1 MDVPMIP
8 DVLMLNAGES
18 LEGALFRRGD
28 LLDALS
34 VDIYFKDVESRLHNV
49 FDVVTTKLRNHIS
62 DTYCHTNPD
71 EKRYWNNKLDKSD
84 FDSAF
89 AVLKS
94 RLDGYEGSLD
104 DIRSILNSLPDFDLY
119 ALKTDLKDF
128 ITGDDLED
136 ILKNI
141 GLIDED
147 GAPIIDVDTITNI
160 INNADLSNYVKKGSI
175 LGTIN
180 GIEFREGSSI
190 TISGGTSPSGDQY
203 LTANDLKTI
212 NGQSIVG
219 TGNIVIDGGGSSFVL
234 NPATSTKLGGIKV
247 GYVNNGKNYKVQLD
261 SDSNAYVNVPWY
273 PGEGGTGYDDTEVR
287 NLIDDLE
294 SQLSKIQTDIVNT
307 VNTTVLDLFDHEEWL
322 RENFPWDEVFTIDGW
337 DDKINAYLR
346 EVGLLN
352 SDGTS
357 IFTTIKQT
365 IDSINARV
373 TQLEHHSGG
382 EGGSS
387 ITGAE
392 IAARLTEAGYPIA
405 EMKTFYEDLDEDK
418 NIILQ
423 LVSGFRTWT
432 EEDRGSFAT
441 QYSSFKSNTE
451 SGFASVNTQVTA
463 LDGKITQVQADLTSK
478 YDNIINGTTTISG
491 VLTTANADSA
501 LATIFAQNDQAV
513 ASIITKVSG
522 DDSFIRLV
530 ADEINIDGYLTAWSG
545 TFNGDLHIGNK
556 LTVGDSSE
564 GHIDIY
570 TKSTTHGGFI
580 TSCNGQDIYT
590 QIGGSEKESQEV
602 VNLFADDGS
611 GFIANENI
619 VWNADGSGHIGGMS
633 WNSRGEIISI
643 QTAGL
648 GSIQLGQPQG
658 SEKSELVLSNYAG
671 ILFSEHSYV
680 SINGVKYEVYE
691 NDGFLMLR
699 SVQ

>member
-71 EKRYWNNKLDKSD
+71 EKRYWNNKLDKID

-104 DIRSILNSLPDFDLY
+104 DIRSILNSLPDFNLY

-160 INNADLSNYVKKGSI
+160 INNADLSNYVKKGSV

-190 TISGGTSPSGDQY
+190 TISGGTSPDGGQY
-203 LTANDLKTI
+203 LTAGDLKTI

-219 TGNIVIDGGGSSFVL
+219 TGDITIDGGGSSFVL

-261 SDSNAYVNVPWY
+261 GDSNAYVNVPWY

-287 NLIDDLE
+287 NLIDNLE

-337 DDKINAYLR
+337 DDKIDAYLR

-357 IFTTIKQT
+357 KFSTIEQT
-365 IDSINARV
+365 IASIELRV

-392 IAARLTEAGYPIA
+392 IATRLTGAGYPIA
-405 EMKTFYEDLDEDK
+405 EMKTFYELLDEDK
-418 NIILQ
+418 NVISQ

-432 EEDRGSFAT
+432 EKDRGSFAT

-451 SGFASVNTQVTA
+451 SGFASVNTRVTA
-463 LDGKITQVQADLTSK
+463 VDGKITQVQADLTSK
-478 YDNIINGTTTISG
+478 YNNIINGTTTISG
-491 VLTTANADSA
+491 VLTTANADGA
-501 LATIFAQNDQAV
+501 LATIFAENNQAV
-513 ASIITKVSG
+513 SAIVTKVSE
-522 DDSFIRLV
+522 DDSFIELIARKVVVPNNYLLV
-530 ADEINIDGYLTAWSG
+530 GSWEGQHVFAGQYDDSTAG
-545 TFNGDLHIGNK
+545 IQDVILIGNNRERAIQ
-556 LTVGDSSE
+556 LGGDSGE
-564 GHIDIY
+564 TWEDLNDPINVIY
-570 TKSTTHGGFI
+570 S
-580 TSCNGQDIYT
+580 
-590 QIGGSEKESQEV
+590 
-602 VNLFADDGS
+602 DGS
-611 GFIANENI
+611 GYFANGNFG
-619 VWNADGSGHIGGMS
+619 WNQYGDVFIGGRD
-633 WNSRGEIISI
+633 WETE
-643 QTAGL
+643 QTTA
-648 GSIQLGQPQG
+648 
-658 SEKSELVLSNYAG
+658 
-671 ILFSEHSYV
+671 SYV
-680 SINGVKYEVYE
+680 SGILHIHITANDDDTLTTTLQLDGYGSHGRTLTVYVD
-691 NDGFLMLR
+691 NNGFLKAY
-699 SVQ
+699 

>member
-71 EKRYWNNKLDKSD
+71 EKRYWNNKLDKID

-89 AVLKS
+89 AVLKR

-104 DIRSILNSLPDFDLY
+104 DIRSILNSLPDFNLY

-160 INNADLSNYVKKGSI
+160 INNVDLSNYVKKGSV

-190 TISGGTSPSGDQY
+190 TISGGTSPDGGQY
-203 LTANDLKTI
+203 LTAGDLKTI

-219 TGNIVIDGGGSSFVL
+219 TGDITIDGGGSSFVL

-261 SDSNAYVNVPWY
+261 GDSNAYVNVPWY

-287 NLIDDLE
+287 DLISGLQSE
-294 SQLSKIQTDIVNT
+294 LSKIQTDIVNT
-307 VNTTVLDLFDHEEWL
+307 VSTTVSDLFDHEEWL
-322 RENFPWDEVFTIDGW
+322 RENFPWDKIFTIDGW
-337 DDKINAYLR
+337 DDKINAYFR

-352 SDGTS
+352 SDGISTL
-357 IFTTIKQT
+357 TTIKQT
-365 IDSINARV
+365 IDSIELRV

-392 IAARLTEAGYPIA
+392 IATRLTEAGYPIA
-405 EMKTFYEDLDEDK
+405 EMKTFYELLDEDK
-418 NIILQ
+418 NVISQ

-432 EEDRGSFAT
+432 EEDRRSFAT
-441 QYSSFKSNTE
+441 QYSSFKSETE
-451 SGFASVNTQVTA
+451 SGFASVNTQVES
-463 LDGKITQVQADLTSK
+463 LDGKITRVQADLTSK
-478 YDNIINGTTTISG
+478 YNDIINGTTTISG

-545 TFNGDLHIGNK
+545 TFNGNLHIGNK

-580 TSCNGQDIYT
+580 TACNGQDIYT
-590 QIGGSEKESQEV
+590 QIGGTEKESQEV

-611 GFIANENI
+611 GFIANEKI
-619 VWNADGSGHIGGMS
+619 SWNADGSGHICGMS
-633 WNSRGEIISI
+633 WNSLGEIISI
-643 QTAGL
+643 ETAGL
-648 GSIQLGQPQG
+648 GGISIGQPQG
-658 SEKSELVLSNYAG
+658 DHKSELLLSDHAG
-671 ILFSEHSYV
+671 IRFSGHSYV
-680 SINGVKYEVYE
+680 SINNVRYEVYE
-691 NDGFLMLR
+691 NNGFLMLR
-699 SVQ
+699 SV